1 MKKNYVLILFIFI
14 LLLTGCETKTETP
27 INIFH
32 EDYNKLPENAYIN
45 INQEIEVFTEPLVAS
60 VVDTNVELKTTTLDT
75 EHIGEQEQLIEYTYE
90 GKEHKYKLKYTV
102 VDKTA
107 PIFLSAASYRTIQV
121 HDDDN
126 PCDSINIADNY
137 TSIPTCEIIGNYNY
151 EQIGTYNVKY
161 QIKDESNNI
170 NERDLTINIVKE
182 LPKGG
187 GSNNNNSQDSGLQ
200 FSYLKNKYSESNT
213 EFGIDISKW
222 QGDIT
227 VEDFIK
233 IKEAGAT
240 FVMMRLGVSNKPEE
254 ELAVDSKYRNNIK
267 NAKEAG
273 LKVGVYV
280 YTAAINDDMA
290 KTLAKFVVDTLNG
303 ETLDFPIVFDWENWS
318 KFRSYQISI
327 HELNNTFVTFA
338 NELKKNNLDAMVYG
352 SKHYLEIMWED
363 KIKNNYPVWLAHY
376 TSNTKTNYEGK
387 YMMWQVCSDG
397 IIPGIKGFVDV
408 DILYK

>member
-1 MKKNYVLILFIFI
+1 MKKYIWVILGCL
-14 LLLTGCETKTETP
+14 LLLTGCKEKYRGV
-27 INIFH
+27 
-32 EDYNKLPENAYIN
+32 DYIKFDYDKLPENAYITVN
-45 INQEIEVFTEPLVAS
+45 KEIEVFTEPYINT
-60 VVDTNVELKTTTLDT
+60 VVDTNVEIENIKLDT
-75 EHIGEQEQLIEYTYE
+75 EKIGEQEVVINYTFE
-90 GKEHKYKLKYTV
+90 GKKKKYIFKYTV

-107 PIFLSAASYRTIQV
+107 PIFLSAATYRTIQV

-137 TSIPTCEIIGNYNY
+137 TSVPTCEIIGNYNY

-161 QIKDESNNI
+161 QIKDESNNT
-170 NERDLTINIVKE
+170 NEKDLTINIVKE
-182 LPKGG
+182 LPK
-187 GSNNNNSQDSGLQ
+187 NNNNNNNPSPDTGLQ
-200 FSYLKNKYSESNT
+200 FSYLKNRYKEDNA
-213 EFGIDISKW
+213 EFGIDISRW

-227 VEDFIK
+227 VDDFNQ

-290 KTLAKFVVDTLNG
+290 KTLAKFVVDTLDG
-303 ETLDFPIVFDWENWS
+303 EELDFPVVFDWENWS

-327 HELNNTFVTFA
+327 HELNNTFITFS
-338 NELKKNNLDAMVYG
+338 NELKKNNIDTMLYG

-363 KIKNNYPVWLAHY
+363 RVKNNYPVWLAHY

-397 IIPGIKGFVDV
+397 LIPGIKGFVDV